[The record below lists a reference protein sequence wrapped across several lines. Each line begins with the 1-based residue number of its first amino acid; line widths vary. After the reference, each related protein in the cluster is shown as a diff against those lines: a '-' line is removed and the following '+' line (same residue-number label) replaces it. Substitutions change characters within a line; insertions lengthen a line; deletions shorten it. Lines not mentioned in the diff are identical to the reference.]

1 MWFWIEDGR
10 QCSYNGLRVLVQ
22 RVFGSLAQVVEMKQP
37 CAITSN
43 VAAFAMSHR
52 VISSAIA
59 KFHVLGEGYGQGP
72 GELYSDL
79 SSLTDW
85 PCRILPSHSPSS
97 TIKHEHDYHPN
108 IQLDSESFQESA
120 NTNHK
125 TRPSSHSPFFH
136 MEGCVNSDFF
146 VEGRDKHPAASDRK
160 SVV

>member
-59 KFHVLGEGYGQGP
+59 KFHVLGEGLRP

-79 SSLTDW
+79 SSLADW
-85 PCRILPSHSPSS
+85 PYQATHHPQQSS
-97 TIKHEHDYHPN
+97 MNTTTIQIYN
-108 IQLDSESFQESA
+108 
-120 NTNHK
+120 
-125 TRPSSHSPFFH
+125 
-136 MEGCVNSDFF
+136 
-146 VEGRDKHPAASDRK
+146 
-160 SVV
+160 

>member
-59 KFHVLGEGYGQGP
+59 KFHVLGEGLRP
-72 GELYSDL
+72 GELFRFIIIGRL
-79 SSLTDW
+79 AVPHPTKPLT
-85 PCRILPSHSPSS
+85 IL
-97 TIKHEHDYHPN
+97 N
-108 IQLDSESFQESA
+108 NQA
-120 NTNHK
+120 
-125 TRPSSHSPFFH
+125 
-136 MEGCVNSDFF
+136 
-146 VEGRDKHPAASDRK
+146 
-160 SVV
+160 